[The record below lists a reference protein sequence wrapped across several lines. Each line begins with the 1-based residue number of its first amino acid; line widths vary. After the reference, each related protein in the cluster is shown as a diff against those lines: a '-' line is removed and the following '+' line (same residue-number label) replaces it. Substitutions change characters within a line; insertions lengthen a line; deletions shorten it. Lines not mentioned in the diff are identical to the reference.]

1 MTDYLGSW
9 LKEHYQMEDH
19 RGDIRYHEWQDEC
32 EKYMKEAKKKEKN
45 KAKEKLEGEGAN
57 E

>member
-32 EKYMKEAKKKEKN
+32 EEYMKEAKKKEKN